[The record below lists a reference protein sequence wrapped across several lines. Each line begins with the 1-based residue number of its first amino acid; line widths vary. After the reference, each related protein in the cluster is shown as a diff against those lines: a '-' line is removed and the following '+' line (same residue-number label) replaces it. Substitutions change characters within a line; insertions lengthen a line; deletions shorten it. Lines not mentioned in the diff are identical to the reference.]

1 MAADANL
8 LRSYGDVSA
17 KEDVVLNAI
26 TYLTAN
32 ETMIQNM
39 IGRTTAINTVHT
51 YLVDTYRTAATA
63 AVAEDADYS
72 MIARTTP
79 TRQNNLV
86 EHIAIPFVVTRVQ
99 QNIEHYQGENELERQ
114 TKKALIEFAD
124 SLEFDLIRST
134 LVSGVSGTT
143 PKMSGIIENISASNN
158 YTAHNSGTVWSATI
172 LEGLMKDNW
181 DYSNGNVVSDVFM
194 GSYLRNITDGFTQKT
209 YTVVNGDTTKVV
221 NMVNVYQTSAGMV
234 KIHTHRFVQQ
244 SSDTTARVLGLRPE
258 ELKTAWLIKPYIDKD
273 LARNGPYDARAVTG
287 SATVEVKSKPSNFFT
302 IGFKKA

>member
-1 MAADANL
+1 
-8 LRSYGDVSA
+8 
-17 KEDVVLNAI
+17 
-26 TYLTAN
+26 
-32 ETMIQNM
+32 
-39 IGRTTAINTVHT
+39 
-51 YLVDTYRTAATA
+51 
-63 AVAEDADYS
+63 
-72 MIARTTP
+72 
-79 TRQNNLV
+79 
-86 EHIAIPFVVTRVQ
+86 
-99 QNIEHYQGENELERQ
+99 
-114 TKKALIEFAD
+114 LIEFAD